1 MKLSRDWLIP
11 TGQLTPLKAA
21 ALTYKAVAERE
32 GKAMKTPMDFLKEG
46 AEELCVKPAQ
56 AVCPLLH

>member
-1 MKLSRDWLIP
+1 MKLPRDWLIP
-11 TGQLTPLKAA
+11 TGQLTSLKAA
-21 ALTYKAVAERE
+21 VLAYKAVAERE
-32 GKAMKTPMDFLKEG
+32 GKAMKTPTDFLKES